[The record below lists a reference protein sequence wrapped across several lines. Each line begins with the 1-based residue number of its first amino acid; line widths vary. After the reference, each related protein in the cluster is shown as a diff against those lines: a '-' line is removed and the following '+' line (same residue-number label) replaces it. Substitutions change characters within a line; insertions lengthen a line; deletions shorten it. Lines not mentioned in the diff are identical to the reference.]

1 MSQGRYV
8 SGELVS
14 TVYVVNMTSGGGSA
28 VDSVFGRT
36 GAVTAASGDYEVFY
50 LKKDTDG
57 QTQTISGNGLIVTD
71 GPLTVTGDLTV
82 GSDILPVVSGGS
94 NLGSASLPFSSG
106 YFSSGSV
113 FIGDSHLTSTGNDLY
128 VNGQVVYQSFE
139 TLSDFAL
146 QPASGTTP
154 ISRNTNN
161 TQTNSVSSGNVG
173 LGILSS
179 QYTYWSFAP
188 EGEGGGSVLDYLR
201 NIASFPID
209 VDIQGNT
216 FEVTEA
222 VYQTGTGNGS
232 SLRLRHPSFT
242 NASQVGGTGTWSLA
256 LTASPTTPLADGDIL
271 QYVSAD
277 SKFKPVQGT
286 GLRSVLGINEYVD
299 DAAAGTG
306 GLTTGELYYN
316 TTSSSYVLK
325 A

>member
-14 TVYVVNMTSGGGSA
+14 TVYVVNMTSGGSSA

-57 QTQTISGNGLIVTD
+57 QTQTISGSGLIVTD

-94 NLGSASLPFSSG
+94 NLGSAALPFSSG

-128 VNGQVVYQSFE
+128 VNGQGVYQSFE

-146 QPASGTTP
+146 QPASGTVP
-154 ISRNTNN
+154 VSRTTTVTSNN
-161 TQTNSVSSGNVG
+161 TASGNVG
-173 LGILSS
+173 ISILSS

-201 NIASFPID
+201 NVASFPID

-216 FEVTEA
+216 FSVIAA

-232 SLRLRHPSFT
+232 SLRLQHPDFT

-286 GLRSVLGINEYVD
+286 GLRSALGIDEYVD

>member
-94 NLGSASLPFSSG
+94 NLGSAALPFSSG

-128 VNGQVVYQSFE
+128 VNGQVIYQSFE

-146 QPASGTTP
+146 QPASGTAP
-154 ISRNTNN
+154 ISRNTAHV
-161 TQTNSVSSGNVG
+161 QTNNVSSGNVG
-173 LGILSS
+173 LGIIGSA
-179 QYTYWSFAP
+179 YTYWSFAP
-188 EGEGGGSVLDYLR
+188 EGEGAGTILDYLR
-201 NIASFPID
+201 NVASFPIN
-209 VDIQGNT
+209 VDIQST
-216 FEVTEA
+216 TIEVTEA

-232 SLRLRHPSFT
+232 SLRLRHPSF
-242 NASQVGGTGTWSLA
+242 NNSSQVGGPGTWSLA

-286 GLRSVLGINEYVD
+286 GLRSALGIGEYVD

>member
-94 NLGSASLPFSSG
+94 NLGSAALPFSSG

-146 QPASGTTP
+146 QPASGTTSV
-154 ISRNTNN
+154 SRTTTTTSNN
-161 TQTNSVSSGNVG
+161 TATGNVG
-173 LGILSS
+173 ISILSS
-179 QYTYWSFAP
+179 AYSYWSFGP
-188 EGEGGGSVLDYLR
+188 EGEGGGTVLDYLR
-201 NIASFPID
+201 NTATFPIN

-222 VYQTGTGNGS
+222 VYQAGTGSGS
-232 SLRLRHPSFT
+232 SLRLLHPSFT

-256 LTASPTTPLADGDIL
+256 LTSSPTTPLADGDVL

-277 SKFKPVQGT
+277 SKFKPTQGT
-286 GLRSVLGINEYVD
+286 GLRSALGIGEYVD